1 VRALCC
7 TATMVHGTLGRMHQG
22 ARGLTAIER
31 WSIRLAPAL
40 GMAAIVASALVM
52 TDSEARWALVYAGPT
67 DQPGPSA
74 WRIAM
79 KRGSPNQVLSAPG
92 IGLLRLSYGGEDKA
106 DIPFETDADGIAW
119 VTVARPA
126 AAHAAPIDAQ
136 ILEGGYVL
144 ATGPVKVA
152 TERWSAGKRS
162 DGGWCPGYHEGPVD
176 IQLGMIDGV
185 MLHGY
190 PSAALIA
197 LTEAG
202 HALANQSIFVE
213 TEGAKI
219 LGGLAVT
226 KIALVTDARGLVHLS
241 VRSSDMAATLTV
253 TVPEPKPSRF
263 TAALPIRAGGLR
275 ALRTANELLVSTT
288 VQTPRAWLGVM
299 TEHGLTQ
306 VQSVAL
312 ASSGEYWRAT
322 ATFTD
327 WPKPPLWAVVSA
339 EPELDSMNTIGWPLL
354 EESSNDE
361 PHATFVVPNVLA
373 LDGRTQVLRRL
384 DKQRDRAVMI
394 SSIALLG
401 VATLVAWVLLRAN
414 RRHQRQVSVL
424 ARQLDS
430 PALADKSPLALIAIL
445 VTTAAFVALAFW
457 VALGVG

>member
-1 VRALCC
+1 
-7 TATMVHGTLGRMHQG
+7 
-22 ARGLTAIER
+22 
-31 WSIRLAPAL
+31 
-40 GMAAIVASALVM
+40 
-52 TDSEARWALVYAGPT
+52 
-67 DQPGPSA
+67 
-74 WRIAM
+74 
-79 KRGSPNQVLSAPG
+79 
-92 IGLLRLSYGGEDKA
+92 
-106 DIPFETDADGIAW
+106 
-119 VTVARPA
+119 
-126 AAHAAPIDAQ
+126 
-136 ILEGGYVL
+136 
-144 ATGPVKVA
+144 
-152 TERWSAGKRS
+152 
-162 DGGWCPGYHEGPVD
+162 
-176 IQLGMIDGV
+176 

-219 LGGLAVT
+219 LGGLEVT
-226 KIALVTDARGLVHLS
+226 KIALVTDARGLAHLTL
-241 VRSSDMAATLTV
+241 RSSDMAATLTV
-253 TVPEPKPSRF
+253 TVPESKQSRF

-275 ALRTANELLVSTT
+275 AARTSNELLVSTT
-288 VQTPRAWLGVM
+288 VQTPRAWLGLM
-299 TEHGLTQ
+299 TEHGLTH
-306 VQSVAL
+306 VQSVTL
-312 ASSGEYWRAT
+312 ASSGEHWRAT
-322 ATFTD
+322 SPFTD
-327 WPKPPLWAVVSA
+327 WPQPPLWAVVSA

-354 EESSNDE
+354 DESSSDE

-373 LDGRTQVLRRL
+373 LDGRAQVLRRL

-430 PALADKSPLALIAIL
+430 AALADKSPLALVAIL

>member
-1 VRALCC
+1 
-7 TATMVHGTLGRMHQG
+7 MHQG
-22 ARGLTAIER
+22 ARGLTSTER

-40 GMAAIVASALVM
+40 GMAAIAASALVM
-52 TDSEARWALVYAGPT
+52 TESEARWALVYAGPT

-92 IGLLRLSYGGEDKA
+92 SGLLRLNYGAGQKA
-106 DIPFETDADGIAW
+106 DISFESDADGIAW
-119 VTVARPA
+119 VTVDRPF
-126 AAHAAPIDAQ
+126 AAHAEPIDTQ
-136 ILEGGYVL
+136 IIDGGHVL
-144 ATGPVKVA
+144 AAGPVKVA
-152 TERWSAGKRS
+152 TERWAAGKRT
-162 DGGWCPGYHEGPVD
+162 DGGWCPGFHEGPVD
-176 IQLGMIDGV
+176 IRLGMIDGV

-202 HALANQSIFVE
+202 HGLANQSFFVE

-226 KIALVTDARGLVHLS
+226 KIALVTDARGLARLAVS
-241 VRSSDMAATLTV
+241 SSDMAATLTV
-253 TVPEPKPSRF
+253 TVPEPKQSRF

-275 ALRTANELLVSTT
+275 AMRQGNELLVSTT
-288 VQTPRAWLGVM
+288 VQTPRAWLGLM
-299 TEHGLTQ
+299 TEHGLTR
-306 VQSVAL
+306 VRSIAL
-312 ASSGEYWRAT
+312 ASSGEHWRAT
-322 ATFTD
+322 TSFTD
-327 WPKPPLWAVVSA
+327 WPQSPVWAVVSG
-339 EPELDSMNTIGWPLL
+339 EPELDAMNTIGWPLL
-354 EESSNDE
+354 DESSSNE

-373 LDGRTQVLRRL
+373 LDGRAQVLRRL
-384 DKQRDRAVMI
+384 DKQRDRAIMI

-424 ARQLDS
+424 ARQFDS
-430 PALADKSPLALIAIL
+430 PALADKSPLALVAIL